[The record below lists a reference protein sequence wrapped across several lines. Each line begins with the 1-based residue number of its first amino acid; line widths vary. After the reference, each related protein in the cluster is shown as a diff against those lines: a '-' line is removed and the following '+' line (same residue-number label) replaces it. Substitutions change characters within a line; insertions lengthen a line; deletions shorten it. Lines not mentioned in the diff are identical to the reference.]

1 MYDSTKK
8 KVQDEKNEKQIQ
20 KSNISIDGEKSFTI
34 KQRKKIFQY
43 EMKLIVVIIWM
54 YPFIM

>member
-54 YPFIM
+54 HPFIM